1 MAEEYER
8 RMMRYRSDIDG
19 LRALAILP
27 VVFFHYGLKHP
38 FNGGFA
44 GVDVFFV
51 ISGFLIT
58 RHINDAVEQGRF
70 DILDFYN
77 RRIRRILP
85 ALFSVLVVCFGV
97 STLTQTPPEVY
108 NTSRGIL
115 WSILFASNIFFYSQS
130 SYFDSALQA
139 NPLLHTW
146 SLSVEEQFYIVIPF
160 LIYFSKKVLK
170 IPLKFIIFF
179 LLALSFSA
187 CMVEV
192 FCDKSAAFYL
202 PQYRAWEFLLG
213 SVVMLA
219 TQPAVLAR
227 SRVTK
232 PVLESSGAVGLVFI
246 LASLFALNNKSL
258 FPGPGALGPC
268 LGAALV
274 LYSGSQQR
282 TVVATALSYRPLRFI
297 GLVSYS
303 LYLWHWPIWVF
314 FSMYDRP
321 GFWTIPLLL
330 GAAFGVSVLSWRF
343 IEQPFRTR
351 PFRLSAKSTIGVMG
365 GVMVL
370 MVLLA
375 FASSRLN
382 ATLWH
387 YSPAEQ
393 KVMSYMA
400 YKPTTMRTGTCFID
414 RKTED
419 IEAYKAAHCLDVQA
433 GQPNYLVLGDS
444 HAADRW
450 YGLQQSYPNIHFLQA
465 TAPSCEPVL
474 GKNGGQ
480 CGALLHYIFEDFVP
494 SHHLDGIILSANWL
508 EHDFNNIVKTAQMLR
523 KYTDRVIVLGPSPE
537 YDQPL
542 PLLLVRAM
550 VKNNMDLV
558 FNHILQDRKKRD
570 QMLAARL
577 KGAGIEYVS
586 VYNILCPGTVCLT
599 TVNNN
604 VPVLFDADHFTAE
617 GSVFLAKNMPLFGQT
632 HGNAAEALPH

>member
-1 MAEEYER
+1 
-8 RMMRYRSDIDG
+8 MRYRSDIDG

-44 GVDVFFV
+44 GVDIFFV

-58 RHINDAVEQGRF
+58 RHIHDAVEQDQF
-70 DILDFYN
+70 NILDFYH

-85 ALFSVLVVCFGV
+85 ALFSVLFVCFGV

-130 SYFDSALQA
+130 SYFDSSLQA

-160 LIYFSKKVLK
+160 LIYFSKKFFK
-170 IPLKFIIFF
+170 IPLKYMVFS
-179 LLALSFSA
+179 LLVLSFSA
-187 CMVEV
+187 CFVEI
-192 FCDKSAAFYL
+192 FQDKPATFYL
-202 PQYRAWEFLLG
+202 PQYRAWEFLVG
-213 SVVMLA
+213 SAVMLA
-219 TQPAVLAR
+219 TQPAVMAR
-227 SRVTK
+227 SRMTK
-232 PVLESSGAVGLVFI
+232 PVMESFGAIGIIFI
-246 LASLFALNNKSL
+246 LVSLVALNNKSL

-274 LYSGSQQR
+274 LYSGSWHR
-282 TVVATALSYRPLRFI
+282 TVVASGLSCRPLRFI

-321 GFWTIPLLL
+321 NAWTIPLLL
-330 GAAFGVSVLSWRF
+330 GAAFGVSALSWRF

-365 GVMVL
+365 GIMVVT
-370 MVLLA
+370 VLLA

-382 ATLWH
+382 AILWH

-400 YKPTTMRTGTCFID
+400 YKPATMRTGTCFID

-433 GQPNYLVLGDS
+433 GKKNYLVLGDS

-450 YGLQQSYPNIHFLQA
+450 YGLQQSYPDINFLQA

-480 CGALLHYIFEDFVP
+480 CGALLHYIFEVFLP
-494 SHHLDGIILSANWL
+494 SHHLDGVILSANWL
-508 EHDFNNIVKTAQMLR
+508 EHDFNGIVKTAQMLGQ
-523 KYTDRVIVLGPSPE
+523 YTDRVIVLGPSPE

-550 VKNNMDLV
+550 VKNNMALV

-570 QMLAARL
+570 QNLAIRL
-577 KGAGIEYVS
+577 KGTGIEYVS
-586 VYNILCPGTVCLT
+586 VYNILCPDTVCLT

-617 GSVFLAKNMPLFGQT
+617 GSVFLAGNMHLFDQT
-632 HGNAAEALPH
+632 HSNAGRFLPH